1 MKAEALQN
9 NGFKYLVANGD
20 IDSTSSVKTV
30 LSKTGADGVMIGRAA
45 QGNPWIFKT
54 IRQELLGQ
62 GSLTPPTPR
71 EKITVIMEHLDGLIQ
86 LCGEAVAVREM
97 RARLHDYIKGS
108 HRAASSSHAS
118 SSFLYSNSISW
129 VLQYSTI

>member
-1 MKAEALQN
+1 MYSGNADWESIGLTVEALQN
-9 NGFKYLVANGD
+9 NGFKIPLIANGD

-62 GSLTPPTPR
+62 GSLTPPTL
-71 EKITVIMEHLDGLIQ
+71 EKRSLLLWNIWMD
-86 LCGEAVAVREM
+86 
-97 RARLHDYIKGS
+97 
-108 HRAASSSHAS
+108 
-118 SSFLYSNSISW
+118 
-129 VLQYSTI
+129 